1 MGLSSV
7 IREVIVLASRTKV
20 EIDVPVRMFVII
32 LILLNRT
39 DYLCVPMIAT
49 TRAWAKTWKLEKN

>member
-20 EIDVPVRMFVII
+20 DVLSMFVII

-49 TRAWAKTWKLEKN
+49 TSGLAKTWKLEKN

>member
-20 EIDVPVRMFVII
+20 EIDVPVRKFVII

-39 DYLCVPMIAT
+39 DYLCVPMSGHKPCKVFLLLPST
-49 TRAWAKTWKLEKN
+49 